1 VKVDMMIGG
10 VPLRNMPVLTRD
22 VAEAGFSGLLLTET
36 GRTAYLACAV
46 AALAADIDLSTGV
59 AVAFPRSPM
68 VTASIAWELAEASR
82 GRFRLGLGT
91 QVRAHIERRYS
102 SAFDPPGPRLREYL
116 VALRKIFAAY
126 RGESRLDH
134 EGDFYSFSL
143 LPAQWS
149 PGPIDYPDPPLDI
162 AAVNPWMLRM
172 AGEWA
177 DGVHVHPL
185 NSVSY
190 LRHTVMTEVAAGA
203 AKAGRDPA
211 AVSLIV
217 PCVTAVGDSP
227 DDIAARRE
235 TARAQIAFYG
245 STPNY
250 AFQFERVG
258 FPDTTWRVR
267 EKQKVGDLPGM
278 SAVITDDILQHFIIE
293 ATWDDLAD
301 RIVERYRG
309 IAARVV
315 LYDVGTDYRRNP
327 KSISRWG
334 DVAKAVIAAT
344 EGK

>member
-1 VKVDMMIGG
+1 MMVGG
-10 VPLRNMPVLTRD
+10 LPLRSMQVLTRD
-22 VAEAGFSGLLLTET
+22 ASEAGFSGLLLTET
-36 GRTAYLACAV
+36 GRTAYLSCAV

-68 VTASIAWELAEASR
+68 VTASIAWELAEASK

-102 SAFDPPGPRLREYL
+102 TPFDPPGPRLREYL
-116 VALRKIFAAY
+116 VVLRKIFAAF

-134 EGDFYSFSL
+134 KGDFYSLSL
-143 LPAQWS
+143 MPAQWS

-172 AGEWA
+172 AGEYA

-185 NSVSY
+185 NSVGY
-190 LRHTVMTEVAAGA
+190 LRETVTTEVAAGA

-211 AVSLIV
+211 LVSLIV
-217 PCVTAVGDSP
+217 PCVTAVGDSAQE
-227 DDIAARRE
+227 IAARRE
-235 TARAQIAFYG
+235 TARSQIAFYG

-258 FPDTTWRVR
+258 YPETTARVR
-267 EKQKVGDLPGM
+267 EKQKVGDLPRM
-278 SAVITDDILQHFIIE
+278 SAVITDEILQHFIIE
-293 ATWDDLAD
+293 ATWEDLAD
-301 RIVERYRG
+301 RIVERYGG

-315 LYDVGTDYRRNP
+315 LYDVGTDYRRDP
-327 KSISRWG
+327 RSIGRWG
-334 DVAKAVIAAT
+334 EVARAVVAAT
-344 EGK
+344 EGT

>member
-1 VKVDMMIGG
+1 MKVDMMTAGM
-10 VPLRNMPVLTRD
+10 PLRSMPPLARD
-22 VAEAGFSGLLLTET
+22 AARAGFSGLLLTET
-36 GRTAYLACAV
+36 GRTAYLSCAV
-46 AALAADIDLSTGV
+46 AALAADIDLATGV

-68 VTASIAWELAEASR
+68 ITAKIAWELTDASR

-102 SAFDPPGPRLREYL
+102 SPFDPPGPRLREYL
-116 VALRKIFAAY
+116 VALRRIFAAF

-134 EGDFYSFSL
+134 QGDFYSFSL

-172 AGEWA
+172 AGEVA

-185 NSVSY
+185 NTVSY
-190 LRHTVMTEVAAGA
+190 LRDMVMTEVAAGA

-211 AVSLIV
+211 EVSLIV
-217 PCVTAVGDSP
+217 PCVTAVGDSSEEL
-227 DDIAARRE
+227 ATRRE
-235 TARAQIAFYG
+235 TARAQVAFYG

-250 AFQFERVG
+250 AFQFERLG
-258 FPDTTWRVR
+258 FPETTARVR
-267 EKQKVGDLPGM
+267 EKQKMGDLPGM
-278 SAVITDDILQHFIIE
+278 SAAITDDILQHFIIE
-293 ATWDDLAD
+293 AAWDDVAD

-315 LYDVGTDYRRNP
+315 LYDVGTDYRRDP

-334 DVAKAVIAAT
+334 EVARAVVAAT

>member
-1 VKVDMMIGG
+1 MMIGG
-10 VPLRNMPVLTRD
+10 MPLRSMAALTQD
-22 VAEAGFSGLLLTET
+22 AAGAGFSGLLLTET
-36 GRTAYLACAV
+36 GRTAYLSCAV

-102 SAFDPPGPRLREYL
+102 SPFDPPGPRLREYL
-116 VALRKIFAAY
+116 VALREIFAAF
-126 RGESRLDH
+126 RGEARLDH
-134 EGDFYSFSL
+134 KGDFYTMSL

-172 AGEWA
+172 AGAYA

-185 NSVSY
+185 NSVGY
-190 LRHTVMTEVAAGA
+190 LRDTVMTEVAAGA
-203 AKAGRDPA
+203 TKAGRDPA

-217 PCVTAVGDSP
+217 PCVTAVGASAEE
-227 DDIAARRE
+227 IARRRD

-258 FPDTTWRVR
+258 FPETTARVR

-293 ATWDDLAD
+293 ATWDELAD
-301 RIVERYRG
+301 RIVDRYG
-309 IAARVV
+309 AIAARVV
-315 LYDVGTDYRRNP
+315 LYDPAADYRRDP
-327 KSISRWG
+327 GSISRWG
-334 DVAKAVIAAT
+334 EVAKAVVAAT
-344 EGK
+344 EAK

>member
-1 VKVDMMIGG
+1 MMIGG
-10 VPLRNMPVLTRD
+10 IPLRSMPTLTRD
-22 VAEAGFSGLLLTET
+22 AAKAGFSGLLLTET
-36 GRTAYLACAV
+36 GRTAYLSCAV

-91 QVRAHIERRYS
+91 QVRAHIQRRYS
-102 SAFDPPGPRLREYL
+102 SPFDPPGPRLREYL
-116 VALRKIFAAY
+116 IALRKIFAAY
-126 RGESRLDH
+126 RGESQLDH
-134 EGDFYSFSL
+134 QGEYYSFSL

-172 AGEWA
+172 AGEVA

-185 NSVSY
+185 NSVGY
-190 LRHTVMTEVAAGA
+190 LRDTVMTEVAAGT

-217 PCVTAVGDSP
+217 PCVTAVGDRSEE
-227 DDIAARRE
+227 IATRRE

-258 FPDTTWRVR
+258 FPDTTPRLR
-267 EKQKVGDLPGM
+267 EKQKVGDLRGM
-278 SAVITDDILQHFIIE
+278 SAVITDDILRHFIIE
-293 ATWDDLAD
+293 ATWDELAD
-301 RIVERYRG
+301 RVVERYRG
-309 IAARVV
+309 IAGRVV
-315 LYDVGTDYRRNP
+315 LYDAGTDYRRDP
-327 KSISRWG
+327 QSINRWG
-334 DVAKAVIAAT
+334 EAAKAVIAAT
-344 EGK
+344 EEK